1 MVEGPDNRLDQKQ
14 ILPGASTKCK
24 SSKDQ
29 ECRSQL
35 CLAIIGLV
43 TLAFFILGGVLLSE
57 RNLKY
62 FGSGFWLARASSFA
76 ILFLIFAVSRDLL
89 TALRCRGCCGARC
102 SVILNEHLMFLK
114 FCGFLILVFSVLHT
128 IGHLYVTYPAM
139 ANAKDLNELNDYL
152 TQEQFD
158 KVHSYGYLLFATIP
172 YHHCADVDSES
183 SLYSQA

>member
-24 SSKDQ
+24 CSKDQ

-35 CLAIIGLV
+35 GLAIISLI

-57 RNLKY
+57 KNLKY

-128 IGHLYVTYPAM
+128 IGHLYGTYPAM

-158 KVHSYGYLLFATIP
+158 KVHSYGYLLFGTIP
-172 YHHCADVDSES
+172 YHHCADVDSEPFLHS
-183 SLYSQA
+183 